1 MTSEPDSEF
10 HGSAEPGA
18 QGQPATPAP
27 DVREPQPEEPSP
39 TPVLLTEARRT
50 GSRFEK
56 LQLTWRVLLYLLL
69 TLVILPPA
77 VFSLATN
84 VFGRQRGGLS
94 PEFLLFMEV
103 MNFALIAA
111 LTMVFALMEG
121 VPWGSYGLPWKQ
133 AFHANFWVGMLL
145 GLAEAS
151 VLIGLIELFGG
162 FSLEGWALRGS
173 AIASWA
179 LFHFLL
185 FVTVGLYEEF
195 LFRGYPQAALSKL
208 IGFWPAAFA
217 LSLGFGLV
225 HLNNR
230 GENWVGAA
238 SVALV
243 GLLFAFT
250 LKRTGN
256 LWYAVG
262 LHAGFDWAESFLYS
276 VPDSGELLRGHLWNT
291 SLHGPDWL
299 TGGSVGPEASVF
311 CFLTMLLQFL
321 VVLWLFPAKKVE
333 PVHESP
339 ARSEAE
345 PL

>member
-1 MTSEPDSEF
+1 MASEPDSEF
-10 HGSAEPGA
+10 RDAAEPKGES
-18 QGQPATPAP
+18 QPATPAP
-27 DVREPQPEEPSP
+27 DTRESLPVEPP
-39 TPVLLTEARRT
+39 PPAPAFLTEPHRS
-50 GSRFEK
+50 GGLEK
-56 LQLTWRVLLYLLL
+56 FQLTGRVLLYLIL

-84 VFGRQRGGLS
+84 VFGRQRGALS
-94 PEFLLFMEV
+94 PEFLLFMEAV
-103 MNFALIAA
+103 NFALVVA
-111 LTMVFALMEG
+111 LTMVFGFMEG

-133 AFHANFWVGMLL
+133 AFRANFWVGMLL

-162 FSLEGWALRGS
+162 FSLESWALHGS
-173 AIASWA
+173 AIAGWA

-185 FVTVGLYEEF
+185 FVLVGLYEEF

-208 IGFWPAAFA
+208 IGFWPAAIV

-230 GENWVGAA
+230 GENLVGAA

-243 GLLFAFT
+243 GVLFAFT

-262 LHAGFDWAESFLYS
+262 LHSGFDWAQSFLYS
-276 VPDSGELLRGHLWNT
+276 VPDSGERLRGHLWNT

-321 VVLWLFPAKKVE
+321 VVFWLFPARKTE
-333 PVHESP
+333 LARETP
-339 ARSEAE
+339 APSETE
-345 PL
+345 WL